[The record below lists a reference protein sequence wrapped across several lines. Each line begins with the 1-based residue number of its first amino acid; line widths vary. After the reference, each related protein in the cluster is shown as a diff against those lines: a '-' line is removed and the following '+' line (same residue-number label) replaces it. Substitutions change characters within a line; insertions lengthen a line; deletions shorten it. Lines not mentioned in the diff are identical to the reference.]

1 MRQLDPD
8 IRLAALEAVVA
19 RLLLAHARTQPD
31 PAGELDAFAGRMRRE
46 AETMPLTTED
56 EPRDRLA
63 LAGALLQ
70 LVTLAKE
77 RLIAEQAE
85 G

>member
-1 MRQLDPD
+1 LRQLDPD

-19 RLLLAHARTQPD
+19 RLLLAHARQHPD
-31 PAGELDAFAGRMRRE
+31 PAGALDAFAGQMRRE
-46 AETMPLTTED
+46 ADSMALRSDD

>member
-8 IRLAALEAVVA
+8 IRLAALEAVVT
-19 RLLLAHARTQPD
+19 RLLVAEARRGPD
-31 PAGELDAFAGRMRRE
+31 PAGMLDHFAGEMRRAAE
-46 AETMPLTTED
+46 AHPMAAGAD
-56 EPRDRLA
+56 PRDGLA

-70 LVTLAKE
+70 LVAQAKE
-77 RLIAEQAE
+77 KLIT

>member
-8 IRLAALEAVVA
+8 IRLAALEALVV
-19 RLLLAHARTQPD
+19 RLLLAEARDSPD
-31 PAGELDAFAGRMRRE
+31 PAGALDAFAGQMRRE
-46 AETMPLTTED
+46 AETIPLATED

-77 RLIAEQAE
+77 RLIAEQA
-85 G
+85 GG

>member
-1 MRQLDPD
+1 LRQLDPD

-19 RLLLAHARTQPD
+19 RLLLAHARERPD
-31 PAGELDAFAGRMRRE
+31 PAGELDAFAGLMRRE
-46 AETMPLTTED
+46 ADAMPLATSD

-77 RLIAEQAE
+77 RLIAEQA
-85 G
+85 GG